1 VLELLLITVS
11 AQVFL
16 RLVVADDQGA
26 GYFAEINRKT
36 VVWPYFVVVYCASVL
51 LAHEVAQRQLGWN
64 RRRSWLLGISTG
76 TLIALSAVFARD
88 LQTFHGFTY
97 THTRATVPAGLFASA
112 MFVRANADSA
122 HVIQL
127 CENDQFNVFG
137 ALSERP
143 VFVAKII
150 TYGFPYTALERER
163 FETID
168 RVLREEAP
176 EIAFRLLGNAGISWF
191 LMSPACRASWEA
203 EHAPAFE
210 HSGYRLYRL
219 PPSSPPTR

>member
-1 VLELLLITVS
+1 L
-11 AQVFL
+11 
-16 RLVVADDQGA
+16 
-26 GYFAEINRKT
+26 
-36 VVWPYFVVVYCASVL
+36 
-51 LAHEVAQRQLGWN
+51 
-64 RRRSWLLGISTG
+64 TG

-88 LQTFHGFTY
+88 LQTFSGLSD
-97 THTRATVPAGLFASA
+97 THTKTTIPAGLFASA
-112 MFVRANADSA
+112 MFVWANADPA
-122 HVIQL
+122 EVVQL
-127 CENDQFNVFG
+127 CENDQLNVFG

-150 TYGFPYTALERER
+150 TYGFPYTARERER

-191 LMSPACRASWEA
+191 LMSPACRANWEP

-210 HSGYRLYRL
+210 HTGYRLYRL
-219 PPSSPPTR
+219 PPSSPATR